1 MGLFHPYYVTNIELD
16 VQHSLFYTFHR
27 TDVRYIV
34 TGFTDLLD
42 DIHTM
47 LQAGLFDESQEA
59 MLRKCVMFYSAI
71 GSEVCPEQFDLDKIA
86 TVSQQRVKTDLIPVL
101 RKGTWFDVFQ
111 AQEKVRHYLGDV
123 LVPEPDE
130 LAFWAAFRQKQY
142 QPELLFRDE
151 TVLARISQHP
161 MALWKCSEK
170 QRNRPT
176 QER

>member
-1 MGLFHPYYVTNIELD
+1 M
-16 VQHSLFYTFHR
+16 
-27 TDVRYIV
+27 
-34 TGFTDLLD
+34 
-42 DIHTM
+42 M
-47 LQAGLFDESQEA
+47 
-59 MLRKCVMFYSAI
+59 
-71 GSEVCPEQFDLDKIA
+71 QFDLNKIA
-86 TVSQQRVKTDLIPVL
+86 TVSRQRVKTDLIPVL
-101 RKGTWFDVFQ
+101 RKGTWFDVTQ

-151 TVLARISQHP
+151 AVLARISQHP

-176 QER
+176 QERKFSP

>member
-1 MGLFHPYYVTNIELD
+1 
-16 VQHSLFYTFHR
+16 
-27 TDVRYIV
+27 
-34 TGFTDLLD
+34 
-42 DIHTM
+42 
-47 LQAGLFDESQEA
+47 

-86 TVSQQRVKTDLIPVL
+86 AVSQQRVKTDLIPVL

-151 TVLARISQHP
+151 TVLARISLHP